1 MLRIC
6 GAPCVR
12 VARPI
17 ARRVLRGPWYH
28 PLRVSGLR
36 FVSDR
41 YSRGKHMAQVAH
53 STKLQP
59 DVDYHL
65 DYQFQAWESVPEY
78 AAWWPDMDGTQ
89 REAFHLEWVG
99 ITESRLTA

>member
-1 MLRIC
+1 
-6 GAPCVR
+6 
-12 VARPI
+12 
-17 ARRVLRGPWYH
+17 
-28 PLRVSGLR
+28 
-36 FVSDR
+36 
-41 YSRGKHMAQVAH
+41 MAQVAH
-53 STKLQP
+53 STELQP

-99 ITESRLTA
+99 ITESRLTALQRWAEQGLLTDTQCARYEELQQRIARYRPLIERLLRD